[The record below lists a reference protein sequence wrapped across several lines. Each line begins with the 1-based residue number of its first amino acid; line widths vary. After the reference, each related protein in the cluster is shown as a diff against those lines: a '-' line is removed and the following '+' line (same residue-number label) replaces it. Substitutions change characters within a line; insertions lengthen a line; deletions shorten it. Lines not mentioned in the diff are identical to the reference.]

1 VPKEIPWHELT
12 EEEKVVVEYFVAFK
26 SVGEIIALQELR
38 RKGIKRPTLVLD
50 SLVKKGIIRHGEGCY
65 SLAKEYRV

>member
-1 VPKEIPWHELT
+1 MTP
-12 EEEKVVVEYFVAFK
+12 EERVVVEYFVTFK

-50 SLVKKGIIRHGEGCY
+50 ELIRKGIIRYGEGCY
-65 SLAKEYRV
+65 SLAKEYRT